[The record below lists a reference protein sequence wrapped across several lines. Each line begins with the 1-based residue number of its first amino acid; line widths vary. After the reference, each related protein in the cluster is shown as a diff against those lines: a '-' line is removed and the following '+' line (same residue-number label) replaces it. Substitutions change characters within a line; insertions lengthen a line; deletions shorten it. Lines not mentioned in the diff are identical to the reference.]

1 MQGRQEPGAKGQKP
15 LDRSA
20 TAGYRLSDLTGR
32 QSVIPKDLTGRQP
45 VIPKRPPGIGRIDQ
59 PPATPRVARPQR
71 GMNKPRKPRTLTWWV
86 TRGFIGL
93 CAVVIIG
100 MLAYG
105 ATKLA
110 IAISVSSGPASVSG
124 DFLSSLKSADYDQ
137 AYNDLSAT
145 VTTLQISRDD
155 FKKMALADDH
165 CYGQVTDYNEIDNSA
180 TSSANGNMQSFAYNI
195 TRSKLN
201 KPYALHLSLQKEAN
215 GDWQVTSYG
224 DDLGPAPPTC
234 K

>member
-32 QSVIPKDLTGRQP
+32 QP
-45 VIPKRPPGIGRIDQ
+45 VIPKRPPGIAHIDQ

-71 GMNKPRKPRTLTWWV
+71 GTNKPRKPRTLMWWV
-86 TRGFIGL
+86 TRVIIGFF
-93 CAVVIIG
+93 AVAIIG

-110 IAISVSSGPASVSG
+110 IAISVGGGSATTTN

-137 AYNDLSAT
+137 AYSDLSAT
-145 VTTLQISRDD
+145 ATTQISRDD

-165 CYGQVTDYNEIDNSA
+165 CYGQVTDYNEVDNSA
-180 TSSANGNMQSFAYNI
+180 TSSADGNMQSFAYTI
-195 TRSKLN
+195 SRSKLA
-201 KPYALHLSLQKEAN
+201 KPYELHLSLQKEAN

-224 DDLGPAPPTC
+224 DDLGPASPTC